1 MPPATPASS
10 ADQTRIALIHAGL
23 KLFGEQGYDGTST
36 RQIATLAKAN
46 IGSIAYHFGGKEGLR
61 AACADHI
68 VETVKSIAAHALEP
82 MERADAEQIDPDSA
96 HRLLRAA
103 IERMVGFI
111 VARPEAGAFVQ
122 FILREMAHPT
132 SALDRIYEGVF
143 APIHTRLCLLWSRAT
158 GEAADSERVRI
169 TIFTLIGQVVYFRI
183 GRVTVMRRL
192 GWSEIGEAQAA
203 AIIDVACS
211 NLDAIL
217 AARRSDRSAG

>member
-1 MPPATPASS
+1 
-10 ADQTRIALIHAGL
+10 
-23 KLFGEQGYDGTST
+23 
-36 RQIATLAKAN
+36 
-46 IGSIAYHFGGKEGLR
+46 
-61 AACADHI
+61 
-68 VETVKSIAAHALEP
+68 
-82 MERADAEQIDPDSA
+82 
-96 HRLLRAA
+96 
-103 IERMVGFI
+103 MVGFI

-183 GRVTVMRRL
+183 GRVAVMRRL

-217 AARRSDRSAG
+217 AARRTDRSAG